1 MPQANITYDTAYNRK
16 LASRVEQ
23 MEDDMLWKNKHQY
36 HPSPMGYRMSSFHD
50 AQGTANTPNLGR
62 DYSHSSGGG
71 KLTGGVAPSK
81 YILNGNSPAY
91 PPANMNAGLAVSS
104 GGSRGT
110 IGVDGAVSGGF
121 NLGKMLKKAT
131 KSPLLKD
138 VATGLVEKEVK
149 KRVGLG
155 RGGATSGGATSGGAT
170 SGGATSGGFWGL
182 AAKLAPVALGLL
194 TGKGRKATIT
204 DKRAAIAEAI
214 EGGNF
219 FNAFKNSF
227 KSVAALA
234 KKIAPVVLPIMADL
248 GKKRY
253 GGGFNFGKFLTKI
266 GKTGVG
272 KEATRIGK
280 PLVRKARKAIKEHA
294 PKATAAMK
302 KVADKIIDN
311 PEKTGSILEEAI
323 EKTKP
328 LIRKGKKDL
337 KKAIKENAPKATA
350 YLKKK
355 ADRGIQK
362 AVGGGRTARAEI
374 VKKIMKEKG
383 MKMIEASKYVKEH
396 NLYKK

>member
-1 MPQANITYDTAYNRK
+1 M
-16 LASRVEQ
+16 
-23 MEDDMLWKNKHQY
+23 
-36 HPSPMGYRMSSFHD
+36 
-50 AQGTANTPNLGR
+50 
-62 DYSHSSGGG
+62 
-71 KLTGGVAPSK
+71 LTG
-81 YILNGNSPAY
+81 
-91 PPANMNAGLAVSS
+91 
-104 GGSRGT
+104 R
-110 IGVDGAVSGGF
+110 
-121 NLGKMLKKAT
+121 
-131 KSPLLKD
+131 
-138 VATGLVEKEVK
+138 
-149 KRVGLG
+149 
-155 RGGATSGGATSGGAT
+155 
-170 SGGATSGGFWGL
+170 
-182 AAKLAPVALGLL
+182 
-194 TGKGRKATIT
+194 GRKATIT

-248 GKKRY
+248 GKKKF

-328 LIRKGKKDL
+328 LIRKGKKEL
-337 KKAIKENAPKATA
+337 KSAIKENAPKATA
-350 YLKKK
+350 YLKNK
-355 ADRGIQK
+355 ADRGIKK
-362 AVGGGRTARAEI
+362 AVGGGRAARAEL

-396 NLYKK
+396 GLYKK